1 MGCRPS
7 WLAATSGKS
16 YAYLVLEPAIRD
28 ALLEQLAVDAHE
40 GARHRIVQT
49 LVGNVLGDDVVLDAL
64 IRKAMDTAETSAVVR
79 MAASEGVVSV
89 FPDQARAREAVEQA
103 LDSDLQP
110 MRVRAAAVVVRAS
123 RDGDRAATQIVIS
136 HLDIAHSEVQTEFT
150 SRASELIQAG
160 DVHDLTDKLLAQL
173 RDGDAAAR
181 QQAAQ
186 LLDSAGKVTDSE
198 PAAAERSDADDRAA
212 RAREAI
218 KAVSDEID
226 GFLAGADVTEL
237 ERGFLADLIID
248 LSTLDDLVASG
259 RFDVA
264 LQAEASRLERLGN
277 SITAVATRPETVLI
291 GTQLLSIAGTVKEL
305 MP

>member
-1 MGCRPS
+1 
-7 WLAATSGKS
+7 
-16 YAYLVLEPAIRD
+16 VLEPAIRD

>member
-1 MGCRPS
+1 M
-7 WLAATSGKS
+7 
-16 YAYLVLEPAIRD
+16 LEPAIRD